1 MAYSVTTPSNRV
13 SLYSSGLEPVFGRL
27 FDQAFRDFFAAG
39 DNPEQALKKLMMDV
53 TETDGGYL
61 VHADLPGIDK
71 EAVKIQIDGP
81 RVTISAETRKTDEKS
96 EGCKVIYRERSA
108 SQFYRSFEL
117 PADIDSATA
126 EAKLENGVLS
136 LTLPRKVQVAA
147 QQITVK

>member
-27 FDQAFRDFFAAG
+27 FDQAFRDFFAAS
-39 DNPEQALKKLMMDV
+39 DNPGQALKKLMMDV

-96 EGCKVIYRERSA
+96 EGGKVIYRERSA

>member
-39 DNPEQALKKLMMDV
+39 DSPEQSLRKLTMDV
-53 TETDGGYL
+53 SETDKGYL
-61 VHADLPGIDK
+61 VHADLPGIEKD
-71 EAVKIQIDGP
+71 AVKIQIDGP

-96 EGCKVIYRERSA
+96 EGGKVIYRERSS

-117 PADIDSATA
+117 PAEIDATAA
-126 EAKLENGVLS
+126 EAKLENGVLT
-136 LTLPRKVQVAA
+136 LNLPRKAQATT

>member
-1 MAYSVTTPSNRV
+1 MAYSVTIPSNRV

-39 DNPEQALKKLMMDV
+39 DNPDQALKKLMMDV

-96 EGCKVIYRERSA
+96 EGGKVIYRERSA

>member
-39 DNPEQALKKLMMDV
+39 DSPEQSLRKLTMDV
-53 TETDGGYL
+53 SETDKGYL
-61 VHADLPGIDK
+61 VHADLPGIEKD
-71 EAVKIQIDGP
+71 AVKIQIDGP

-96 EGCKVIYRERSA
+96 EGGKVIYRERST

-117 PADIDSATA
+117 PAEIDATAA
-126 EAKLENGVLS
+126 EAKLENGVLT
-136 LTLPRKVQVAA
+136 LNLPRKAQATT

>member
-96 EGCKVIYRERSA
+96 EGGKVIYRERSA

-117 PADIDSATA
+117 PADIDAAAA
-126 EAKLENGVLS
+126 EAKLENGVLTLS
-136 LTLPRKVQVAA
+136 LPRKVQVAA